1 MITCLP
7 DLQAGGLTSSG
18 IWKMKKSHPHPYM
31 FIMELHW
38 KGGWCHTTMWMY
50 LTHLDCILKMV
61 KMGNFVRH
69 VLPQLKINF
78 KMQEIKRG
86 AEYNLLAPVSQNLR
100 KTQQSVAS
108 CLCVTWGCS
117 VLTFLYFP
125 TFLLG
130 PYMHYFCFFKRF
142 IHSRKCPEQ
151 NRCPV
156 NTSLS
161 WFSVRPWDHC
171 RQALRWG
178 TGSFSTGPKW
188 SPSL

>member
-1 MITCLP
+1 MR
-7 DLQAGGLTSSG
+7 
-18 IWKMKKSHPHPYM
+18 KSHPHPYM

-38 KGGWCHTTMWMY
+38 KGRWCHTTMWIY

-69 VLPQLKINF
+69 ILPRLKINF
-78 KMQEIKRG
+78 KMQEIKCG
-86 AEYNLLAPVSQNLR
+86 EEYKIVPTTCLHLCKIILEKHSKILPVV
-100 KTQQSVAS
+100 SVWR
-108 CLCVTWGCS
+108 VNWECS
-117 VLTFLYFP
+117 ILTFLYFP

-130 PYMHYFCFFKRF
+130 YNMHYFCFFTRC
-142 IHSRKCPEQ
+142 IHSRKCPEE

-171 RQALRWG
+171 RQVLRWG
-178 TGSFSTGPKW
+178 TGSFSTGWKW